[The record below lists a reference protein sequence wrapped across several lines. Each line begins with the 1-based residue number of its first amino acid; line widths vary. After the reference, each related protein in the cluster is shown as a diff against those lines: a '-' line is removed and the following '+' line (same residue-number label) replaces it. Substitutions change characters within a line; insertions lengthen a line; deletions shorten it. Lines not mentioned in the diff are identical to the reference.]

1 MKDVQTL
8 KAQMQLRAEDAARTI
23 VEMANAR
30 EDVFGEVGESE
41 KVSLV
46 NKFWAEFNAQLQVEL
61 SKLVK

>member
-30 EDVFGEVGESE
+30 EDLIGSDVE
-41 KVSLV
+41 KVQAV

>member
-8 KAQMQLRAEDAARTI
+8 KAQMQVRAEDAARTI

-30 EDVFGEVGESE
+30 EDIMGITNTE
-41 KVSLV
+41 KVQTV
-46 NKFWAEFNAQLQVEL
+46 NKFWAQFNAQLQIEL